1 MELLSPFPPL
11 LLSREEVVRVGEP
24 LGKPAGQRPCDSG
37 SEEEEARSLLRK
49 AEGAGCGVGF
59 REPRFPFS
67 GHIPSLLP
75 WSGAWPCRREA

>member
-1 MELLSPFPPL
+1 M
-11 LLSREEVVRVGEP
+11 RVGER
-24 LGKPAGQRPCDSG
+24 LWEACGAETLRLSG
-37 SEEEEARSLLRK
+37 SKEEEAGSLLWK